1 MKIPSLVAILLV
13 MGFAACQ
20 SGQNQQFQ
28 PPIVAD
34 EGKNQVVE
42 AIMNRRSIRAYKP
55 EQVKDEELKIIMEC
69 AINAPSAVNKQSWEV
84 RVIQNPE
91 LLKAIEAEC
100 MKVAERNL
108 FHNAPTLI
116 VIAAEKNNQSSP
128 VDCGLLG
135 QNILLSAESM
145 NIGTCVIGGIVG
157 ALNTPESQ
165 KNILPKLNLPETHQ
179 ILYTISLGYKN
190 ESPEAKPRDAG
201 KVQIIK

>member
-1 MKIPSLVAILLV
+1 MKTPSLAAILLV

-20 SGQNQQFQ
+20 NGQNRQPQQ
-28 PPIVAD
+28 PVLA
-34 EGKNQVVE
+34 EESKNQTVE
-42 AIMNRRSIRAYKP
+42 TIMNRRSIRAYKP
-55 EQVKDEELKIIMEC
+55 EQVTDEELQTIMQC

-91 LLKAIEAEC
+91 LLQAIETVC

-108 FHNAPTLI
+108 FYSAPTLI
-116 VIAAEKNNQSSP
+116 VVAAEKDNHSSP

-145 NIGTCVIGGIVG
+145 NIGTCVIGGITG
-157 ALNTPESQ
+157 ALSTPEARQ
-165 KNILPKLNLPETHQ
+165 EILPRLNLPETHE
-179 ILYTISLGYKN
+179 ILYTIALGYKN